1 MNWSLFVI
9 LIIIIVVF
17 EVASQ
22 TVRNKKVNEKTQ
34 KRNSNGADETFN
46 SAGAVEPEEEISF
59 SDYSFYRRKYLFT
72 KNEFYF
78 YKQLQKISKEKNLIP
93 LAKVRLADFVEVN
106 NKSDYM
112 KYFAKIR
119 SKHIDFLLLDKE
131 TLKIVVA
138 IELDDNSHSNEKD
151 EFKNKL
157 FEQINIPLIRCKGIG
172 TVEEQ
177 LQTILAN
184 SNF

>member
-1 MNWSLFVI
+1 MNWGILIVI
-9 LIIIIVVF
+9 GIIIIVL

-22 TVRNKKVNEKTQ
+22 IVRNKKTNEKLH
-34 KRNSNGADETFN
+34 KSNSNGADATLN
-46 SAGAVEPEEEISF
+46 STGAVEPEEEI
-59 SDYSFYRRKYLFT
+59 YSFYRRKYLFT

-78 YKQLQKISKEKNLIP
+78 YKQLQKISEEKILIP
-93 LAKVRLADFVEVN
+93 LAKVRLADFVEVTS
-106 NKSDYM
+106 KSDYM

-157 FEQINIPLIRCKGIG
+157 FEQINIPLIRCKGKG

-184 SNF
+184 SNC

>member
-1 MNWSLFVI
+1 MNWGI
-9 LIIIIVVF
+9 LIVIGIIVIIL

-22 TVRNKKVNEKTQ
+22 SVRNKKTNEKLQQSKNLSVDKT
-34 KRNSNGADETFN
+34 NT
-46 SAGAVEPEEEISF
+46 EEEKEENISVN
-59 SDYSFYRRKYLFT
+59 DYKSYKKKYLFT

-78 YKQLQKISKEKNLIP
+78 YKQLQKIAESKNLLP

-106 NKSDYM
+106 NKSEYM

-119 SKHIDFLLLDKE
+119 CKHIDFLLLDKE

-138 IELDDNSHSNEKD
+138 IELDDNSHSDEKD
-151 EFKNKL
+151 NFKNKL

-184 SNF
+184 SNC

>member
-1 MNWSLFVI
+1 MNWGILIVI
-9 LIIIIVVF
+9 GIIIIVL
-17 EVASQ
+17 EIASQ
-22 TVRNKKVNEKTQ
+22 LVRNKKTNEKLH
-34 KRNSNGADETFN
+34 KSNSNGADATLN
-46 SAGAVEPEEEISF
+46 STGAVEPEEEISF

-78 YKQLQKISKEKNLIP
+78 YKQLQKIAESKNLLP

-131 TLKIVVA
+131 SLKIVVA

-172 TVEEQ
+172 IVEEQ

-184 SNF
+184 SNC

>member
-1 MNWSLFVI
+1 MNWGILIVI
-9 LIIIIVVF
+9 GIIIIVL
-17 EVASQ
+17 EIASQ
-22 TVRNKKVNEKTQ
+22 LVRNKKTNEKLH
-34 KRNSNGADETFN
+34 KSNSNGADETLN
-46 SAGAVEPEEEISF
+46 STGAVEPEEEI
-59 SDYSFYRRKYLFT
+59 YSFYRRKYLFT

-78 YKQLQKISKEKNLIP
+78 YKQLQKISEEKNLIL
-93 LAKVRLADFVEVN
+93 LAKVRLADFVEVTS
-106 NKSDYM
+106 KSDYM

-119 SKHIDFLLLDKE
+119 SKHIDFLLLEKE
-131 TLKIVVA
+131 TLEIVTA

-184 SNF
+184 SNC

>member
-1 MNWSLFVI
+1 MDWGILIVI
-9 LIIIIVVF
+9 GIIIIVL

-22 TVRNKKVNEKTQ
+22 IVRNKKTNEKPHNS
-34 KRNSNGADETFN
+34 NSNGADETLN
-46 SAGAVEPEEEISF
+46 STGALEQKEEISF
-59 SDYSFYRRKYLFT
+59 SDYSLYRKKYLFT

-78 YKQLQKISKEKNLIP
+78 YKQLQKISEERNLIP
-93 LAKVRLADFVEVN
+93 LAKVRLADFVEVTS
-106 NKSDYM
+106 KSDYM

-157 FEQINIPLIRCKGIG
+157 FEQINIPLIRCKGKG

-184 SNF
+184 SNC

>member
-1 MNWSLFVI
+1 MNWGILIVI
-9 LIIIIVVF
+9 GIIIIVL
-17 EVASQ
+17 EIASQ
-22 TVRNKKVNEKTQ
+22 LVRNKKTNEKLH
-34 KRNSNGADETFN
+34 KSNSNGADATLN
-46 SAGAVEPEEEISF
+46 STGAVEPEEEI
-59 SDYSFYRRKYLFT
+59 YSFYRRKYLFT

-78 YKQLQKISKEKNLIP
+78 YKQLQKISEEKNLIP
-93 LAKVRLADFVEVN
+93 LAKVRLADFVEVTS
-106 NKSDYM
+106 KSDYM

-157 FEQINIPLIRCKGIG
+157 FEQINIPLIRCKGKG

>member
-1 MNWSLFVI
+1 MNWGILVVI
-9 LIIIIVVF
+9 GIIVIIL

-22 TVRNKKVNEKTQ
+22 SVRNKKTNEKLQ
-34 KRNSNGADETFN
+34 QSKSLNADESDRT
-46 SAGAVEPEEEISF
+46 EEQEENITDTEYTS
-59 SDYSFYRRKYLFT
+59 YKKKYLFT

-78 YKQLQKISKEKNLIP
+78 YKQLQKIAESKKLLP

-106 NKSDYM
+106 NKAEYM

-119 SKHIDFLLLDKE
+119 SKHIDFLLLDNE

-184 SNF
+184 SNC

>member
-1 MNWSLFVI
+1 MNWGILIVI
-9 LIIIIVVF
+9 GIIIIVL
-17 EVASQ
+17 EIASQ
-22 TVRNKKVNEKTQ
+22 LVRNKKTNEKLH
-34 KRNSNGADETFN
+34 KSNSNGADATLN
-46 SAGAVEPEEEISF
+46 STGAVEPEEEI
-59 SDYSFYRRKYLFT
+59 YSFYRRKYLFT

-78 YKQLQKISKEKNLIP
+78 YKQLQKISEEKNLIP
-93 LAKVRLADFVEVN
+93 LAKVRLADFVEVTS
-106 NKSDYM
+106 KSDYM

-119 SKHIDFLLLDKE
+119 SKHIDFLLLEKE

-138 IELDDNSHSNEKD
+138 IELDDNSHINEKD

-184 SNF
+184 SNC

>member
-1 MNWSLFVI
+1 MNWGILIVI
-9 LIIIIVVF
+9 GIIIIVL
-17 EVASQ
+17 EIASQ
-22 TVRNKKVNEKTQ
+22 LVRNKKTNEKLH
-34 KRNSNGADETFN
+34 KSNSNGADATLN
-46 SAGAVEPEEEISF
+46 STGAVEPEEEI
-59 SDYSFYRRKYLFT
+59 YSFYRRKYLFT

-78 YKQLQKISKEKNLIP
+78 YKQLQKISEEKNLIP

-106 NKSDYM
+106 NKSEYM

-119 SKHIDFLLLDKE
+119 CKHIDFLLLDKE

-184 SNF
+184 SNC

>member
-1 MNWSLFVI
+1 MNWGILIVI
-9 LIIIIVVF
+9 GIIIIVL
-17 EVASQ
+17 EIASQ
-22 TVRNKKVNEKTQ
+22 LVRNKKTNEKLH
-34 KRNSNGADETFN
+34 KSNSNGADETLN
-46 SAGAVEPEEEISF
+46 STGAVEPEEEI
-59 SDYSFYRRKYLFT
+59 YSFFRRKYLFT

-78 YKQLQKISKEKNLIP
+78 YKQLQKISEEKNLIP
-93 LAKVRLADFVEVN
+93 LAKVRLADFVEVTS
-106 NKSDYM
+106 KSDYM

-119 SKHIDFLLLDKE
+119 SKHIDFLLLEKE
-131 TLKIVVA
+131 TLKIVTA

-184 SNF
+184 SNC

>member
-1 MNWSLFVI
+1 MNWGI
-9 LIIIIVVF
+9 LIVIGIIVIIL

-22 TVRNKKVNEKTQ
+22 SVRNKKTNEKLQQSKNLNVDKT
-34 KRNSNGADETFN
+34 NTVYS
-46 SAGAVEPEEEISF
+46 EEENISVD
-59 SDYSFYRRKYLFT
+59 DYKSYKKKYLFT

-78 YKQLQKISKEKNLIP
+78 YKQLQKIAESKNLLP

-119 SKHIDFLLLDKE
+119 SKHIDFLLLNKE

-157 FEQINIPLIRCKGIG
+157 FEQINIPLLRCRGIG
-172 TVEEQ
+172 TIEEQ
-177 LQTILAN
+177 LQAILAN
-184 SNF
+184 SNC

>member
-1 MNWSLFVI
+1 MNWGILIVI
-9 LIIIIVVF
+9 GIIIIVL

-22 TVRNKKVNEKTQ
+22 IVRNKKTNEKLH
-34 KRNSNGADETFN
+34 KSNSNGADATLN
-46 SAGAVEPEEEISF
+46 STGAVEPEEEI
-59 SDYSFYRRKYLFT
+59 YSFYRRKYLFT

-78 YKQLQKISKEKNLIP
+78 YKQLQKISEEKNLIP
-93 LAKVRLADFVEVN
+93 LAKVRLADFVEVTS
-106 NKSDYM
+106 KSDYM
-112 KYFAKIR
+112 KYSAKIR

-157 FEQINIPLIRCKGIG
+157 FEQINIPLIRCKGKG

-184 SNF
+184 SNC

>member
-1 MNWSLFVI
+1 MNWGILIVI
-9 LIIIIVVF
+9 GIIIIVL
-17 EVASQ
+17 EIASQ
-22 TVRNKKVNEKTQ
+22 LVRNKKTNEKLH
-34 KRNSNGADETFN
+34 KSNSNGADATLN
-46 SAGAVEPEEEISF
+46 STGAVEQEEEI
-59 SDYSFYRRKYLFT
+59 YSFYRRKYLFT

-78 YKQLQKISKEKNLIP
+78 YKQLQKISEEKNLIP
-93 LAKVRLADFVEVN
+93 LAKVRLADFVEVTS
-106 NKSDYM
+106 KSDYM

-157 FEQINIPLIRCKGIG
+157 FEQINIPLIRCNGIG

-177 LQTILAN
+177 LQAILAN
-184 SNF
+184 SNC

>member
-1 MNWSLFVI
+1 MNWVLFII
-9 LIIIIVVF
+9 LAIIIVVL

-22 TVRNKKVNEKTQ
+22 YMRNKKTNQKIQESKNVN
-34 KRNSNGADETFN
+34 ADETN
-46 SAGAVEPEEEISF
+46 TATEQEEQVSV
-59 SDYSFYRRKYLFT
+59 SDYNSYKKKYLFT

-78 YKQLQKISKEKNLIP
+78 YKQLQKIAEEKNLIT
-93 LAKVRLADFVEVN
+93 LAKVRLADFVEVTS
-106 NKSDYM
+106 KSDYM

-172 TVEEQ
+172 TVEEH
-177 LQTILAN
+177 LQNIIKP
-184 SNF
+184 NF

>member
-1 MNWSLFVI
+1 MNWGILIVI
-9 LIIIIVVF
+9 GIIIIVL
-17 EVASQ
+17 EIASQ
-22 TVRNKKVNEKTQ
+22 LVRNKKTNEKLH
-34 KRNSNGADETFN
+34 KSNSNGADATLN
-46 SAGAVEPEEEISF
+46 STGAVEPEEEI
-59 SDYSFYRRKYLFT
+59 YSFYRRKYLFT

-78 YKQLQKISKEKNLIP
+78 YKQLQKISEEKNLIP
-93 LAKVRLADFVEVN
+93 LAKVRLADFVEVTS
-106 NKSDYM
+106 KSDYM

-184 SNF
+184 SNC

>member
-1 MNWSLFVI
+1 MNWGILIVI
-9 LIIIIVVF
+9 GIIIIVL
-17 EVASQ
+17 EIASQ
-22 TVRNKKVNEKTQ
+22 LVRNKKTNEKLH
-34 KRNSNGADETFN
+34 KSNSNGADATLN
-46 SAGAVEPEEEISF
+46 STGAVEPEEEI
-59 SDYSFYRRKYLFT
+59 YSFYRRKYLFT

-78 YKQLQKISKEKNLIP
+78 YKQLQKISEEKNLIP
-93 LAKVRLADFVEVN
+93 LAKVRLADFVEVTS
-106 NKSDYM
+106 KSDYM

-184 SNF
+184 SN

>member
-1 MNWSLFVI
+1 MNWGILIVI
-9 LIIIIVVF
+9 GIIIIVL

-22 TVRNKKVNEKTQ
+22 IVRNKKTNEKLH
-34 KRNSNGADETFN
+34 KSNSNGADATLN
-46 SAGAVEPEEEISF
+46 STGAVEPEEEI
-59 SDYSFYRRKYLFT
+59 YSFYRRKYLFT

-78 YKQLQKISKEKNLIP
+78 YKQLQKISEEKNLIP
-93 LAKVRLADFVEVN
+93 LAKVRLADFVEVTS
-106 NKSDYM
+106 KSDYM

-157 FEQINIPLIRCKGIG
+157 FEQINIPLIRCKGKG

-184 SNF
+184 SNC

>member
-1 MNWSLFVI
+1 M
-9 LIIIIVVF
+9 

-22 TVRNKKVNEKTQ
+22 IVRNKKTNEKLH
-34 KRNSNGADETFN
+34 KSNSNGADATLN
-46 SAGAVEPEEEISF
+46 STGAVEPEEEI
-59 SDYSFYRRKYLFT
+59 YSFYRRKYLFT

-78 YKQLQKISKEKNLIP
+78 YKQLQKISEEKNLIP
-93 LAKVRLADFVEVN
+93 LAKVRLADFVEVTS
-106 NKSDYM
+106 KSDYM

-157 FEQINIPLIRCKGIG
+157 FEQINIPLIRCKGKG

-184 SNF
+184 SNC

>member
-1 MNWSLFVI
+1 MNWGILIVI
-9 LIIIIVVF
+9 GIIIIVL
-17 EVASQ
+17 EIASQ
-22 TVRNKKVNEKTQ
+22 LVRNKKTNEKLH
-34 KRNSNGADETFN
+34 KSNSNGADETLN
-46 SAGAVEPEEEISF
+46 STGAVEPKEEI
-59 SDYSFYRRKYLFT
+59 YSFYRRKYLFT

-78 YKQLQKISKEKNLIP
+78 YKQLQKISEEKNLIP
-93 LAKVRLADFVEVN
+93 LAKVRLADFIEVS
-106 NKSDYM
+106 NKSEYM

-138 IELDDNSHSNEKD
+138 IELDDNSHSDEKD

-157 FEQINIPLIRCKGIG
+157 FEQINIHLIRCKGIG

-184 SNF
+184 SNC

>member
-1 MNWSLFVI
+1 MNWGILIVI
-9 LIIIIVVF
+9 GIIIIVL
-17 EVASQ
+17 EIASQ
-22 TVRNKKVNEKTQ
+22 LVRNKKTNEKLH
-34 KRNSNGADETFN
+34 KSNSNGADATLN
-46 SAGAVEPEEEISF
+46 STGAVEPEEEI
-59 SDYSFYRRKYLFT
+59 YSFYRRKYLFT

-78 YKQLQKISKEKNLIP
+78 YKQLQKISEEKNLIP
-93 LAKVRLADFVEVN
+93 LAKVRLADFVEVTS
-106 NKSDYM
+106 KSDYM

-157 FEQINIPLIRCKGIG
+157 FEQINIPLIRCKGKG

-184 SNF
+184 SNC

>member
-1 MNWSLFVI
+1 MNWGI
-9 LIIIIVVF
+9 LIVIGIIVIIL

-22 TVRNKKVNEKTQ
+22 SVRNKKTNEKLQQSKNLNVDKT
-34 KRNSNGADETFN
+34 NTVD
-46 SAGAVEPEEEISF
+46 VEEEKEENISVD
-59 SDYSFYRRKYLFT
+59 DYKSYKKKYLFT

-78 YKQLQKISKEKNLIP
+78 YKQLQKIAESKNLLP

-106 NKSDYM
+106 NKSEYM

-119 SKHIDFLLLDKE
+119 CKHIDFLLLDKE

-138 IELDDNSHSNEKD
+138 IELDDNSHSKDKD

-157 FEQINIPLIRCKGIG
+157 FEQINIPLVRCKGIG

-184 SNF
+184 SNC

>member
-1 MNWSLFVI
+1 MNWGILIVI
-9 LIIIIVVF
+9 GIIIIVL

-22 TVRNKKVNEKTQ
+22 IVRNKKTNEKLH
-34 KRNSNGADETFN
+34 KSNSNGADATLN
-46 SAGAVEPEEEISF
+46 STGAVEPEEEI
-59 SDYSFYRRKYLFT
+59 YSFYRRKYLFT

-78 YKQLQKISKEKNLIP
+78 YKQLQKISEEKNLIP
-93 LAKVRLADFVEVN
+93 LAKVRLADFVEVTS
-106 NKSDYM
+106 KSDYM

-157 FEQINIPLIRCKGIG
+157 FEQINIPLIRCKGKG

-184 SNF
+184 LNC

>member
-1 MNWSLFVI
+1 MDWGILIVI
-9 LIIIIVVF
+9 GIIIIVL

-22 TVRNKKVNEKTQ
+22 IVRNKKTNEKLH
-34 KRNSNGADETFN
+34 KSNSNGADATLN
-46 SAGAVEPEEEISF
+46 SNGAVEPEEEI
-59 SDYSFYRRKYLFT
+59 YSFYRRKYLFT

-78 YKQLQKISKEKNLIP
+78 YKQLQKISEEKNLIP
-93 LAKVRLADFVEVN
+93 LAKVRLADFVEVTS
-106 NKSDYM
+106 KSDYM

-157 FEQINIPLIRCKGIG
+157 FEQINIPLIRCKGKG

-184 SNF
+184 SNC

>member
-1 MNWSLFVI
+1 MNWVLFII
-9 LIIIIVVF
+9 LAIIIVVF

-22 TVRNKKVNEKTQ
+22 SMRNKKTNQKIQENKTVNA
-34 KRNSNGADETFN
+34 NETN
-46 SAGAVEPEEEISF
+46 TATEQEEHVSV
-59 SDYSFYRRKYLFT
+59 SDYNSYKKKYLFT

-78 YKQLQKISKEKNLIP
+78 YKQLQKIAEEKNLIP
-93 LAKVRLADFVEVN
+93 LAKVRLADFIEVS
-106 NKSDYM
+106 NKSEYM

-184 SNF
+184 SNC